1 VWGTNFTGIDFK
13 PFDPQQLSYNAWQNE
28 LNCHV
33 SSSMGR
39 LFDAA
44 AFACCEQS
52 EVSYEGQAPMMLE
65 SVASTPSKVMPLSL
79 VQKNDEF
86 IQMDWRTLVPELFDF
101 KVSPQTRAANFHASL
116 IETVWEVTL
125 HCRKKFNFDH
135 IGLAGGVFQN
145 RMLCDGISQRFLQ
158 SDIPVVIPSSLP
170 LNDAA
175 ISVGQI
181 HEYCSRRS

>member
-1 VWGTNFTGIDFK
+1 MT
-13 PFDPQQLSYNAWQNE
+13 PFDPEHLSFKAWKNE
-28 LNCHV
+28 LNCYF

-65 SVASTPSKVMPLSL
+65 SVASTPSKIVPLSL
-79 VQKNDEF
+79 IQKSDDF
-86 IQMDWRTLVPELFDF
+86 ILMDWRTMVPDLFD
-101 KVSPQTRAANFHASL
+101 KTVPAQIRAANFHASL
-116 IETVWEVTL
+116 IETAWELTKR
-125 HCRKKFNFDH
+125 CRKKYDFNH

-145 RMLCDGISQRFLQ
+145 RILCDGLAERFAQ

-181 HEYCSRRS
+181 HEYCSRRSS